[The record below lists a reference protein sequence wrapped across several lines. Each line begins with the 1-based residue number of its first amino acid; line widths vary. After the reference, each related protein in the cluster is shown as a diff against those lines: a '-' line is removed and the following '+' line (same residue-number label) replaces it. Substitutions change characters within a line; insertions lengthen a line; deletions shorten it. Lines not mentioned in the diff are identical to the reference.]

1 MHTRPSLTLGM
12 NMLLSQECSL
22 CRQPIHAETQL
33 PLSAIL
39 IEGFRMCPNCH
50 QCVGPK
56 TEESYE
62 YRAKWLR
69 RVRGI
74 SRKKGWGWEYRPGD
88 GFRRKEEEKPS
99 SNATQSQLRKQ
110 RNRCV

>member
-12 NMLLSQECSL
+12 DISLSQECSL
-22 CRQPIHAETQL
+22 CRQQIHAELQL

-39 IEGFRMCPNCH
+39 IEDFGMCPNCH
-50 QCVGPK
+50 QRVSPQ

-69 RVRGI
+69 RVREI
-74 SRKKGWGWEYRPGD
+74 TKRKGWGWEYRPGD
-88 GFRRKEEEKPS
+88 GFRR
-99 SNATQSQLRKQ
+99 T
-110 RNRCV
+110 